1 MTETYRRGQKR
12 DDKREMT
19 AKYAFKRSIPIMAGY
34 IVLGMGFGVLLESKG
49 YGVIWAIAMSV
60 FIYAGSM
67 QYVAIDLITGGASMI
82 ATALMT
88 LMVNARHL
96 FYGISMLDKYK
107 NTGKYKPYLIFS
119 LTDETYSLVCS
130 GEIPE
135 GVDKNKY
142 FFLVS
147 LFDQFYWVLGS
158 VVGSVLGSVL
168 NFNTA
173 GIDFSMTALFLVVFV
188 EQWKSTKDHA
198 SAITGVAA
206 SVVCLLIF
214 RAGNFVIPAMIS
226 ITAILLLMKKFR
238 KGSDEAIS
246 RNTSEDSA
254 VSEKQEEMRNV

>member
-1 MTETYRRGQKR
+1 
-12 DDKREMT
+12 MT
-19 AKYAFKRSIPIMAGY
+19 AKYAFKQSVPIMAGY

-49 YGVIWAIAMSV
+49 YGVLWAIAMSV

-67 QYVAIDLITGGASMI
+67 QYVAINLITGGASLI
-82 ATALMT
+82 ATALMM

-107 NTGKYKPYLIFS
+107 NTGKYKPYLIFA

-130 GEIPE
+130 GKIPE
-135 GVDKNKY
+135 GVDRNKY
-142 FFLVS
+142 YFLVS
-147 LFDQFYWVLGS
+147 LFDQVYWVIGSVIGS
-158 VVGSVLGSVL
+158 VVGSVL

-198 SAITGVAA
+198 SAITGVAV

-214 RAGNFVIPAMIS
+214 GAGNFVIPSMS
-226 ITAILLLMKKFR
+226 NITVILLLMRKFR
-238 KGSDEAIS
+238 KDSEEA
-246 RNTSEDSA
+246 A
-254 VSEKQEEMRNV
+254 EKGEVEHV

>member
-1 MTETYRRGQKR
+1 
-12 DDKREMT
+12 
-19 AKYAFKRSIPIMAGY
+19 
-34 IVLGMGFGVLLESKG
+34 
-49 YGVIWAIAMSV
+49 
-60 FIYAGSM
+60 
-67 QYVAIDLITGGASMI
+67 MI

-107 NTGKYKPYLIFS
+107 NTGKYKPYLIFA

-130 GEIPE
+130 GTIPE
-135 GVDKNKY
+135 GVDRNKY
-142 FFLVS
+142 YFLVS
-147 LFDQFYWVLGS
+147 LFNQFYWVLGS
-158 VVGSVLGSVL
+158 VIGSVVGSVL

-214 RAGNFVIPAMIS
+214 GAGNFVIPAMIS
-226 ITAILLLMKKFR
+226 ITVILLLMRKVR
-238 KGSDEAIS
+238 KGSEEA
-246 RNTSEDSA
+246 A
-254 VSEKQEEMRNV
+254 EKGEVEHV

>member
-1 MTETYRRGQKR
+1 
-12 DDKREMT
+12 MT
-19 AKYAFKRSIPIMAGY
+19 AKYAFKQSVPIMAGY

-49 YGVIWAIAMSV
+49 YSVLWAIAMSV

-67 QYVAIDLITGGASMI
+67 QYVAINLITGGASLI

-107 NTGKYKPYLIFS
+107 NTGKYKPYLIFA

-130 GEIPE
+130 GTIPE
-135 GVDKNKY
+135 GVDRNKY
-142 FFLVS
+142 YFLVS
-147 LFDQFYWVLGS
+147 LFNQFYWVIGSVIGS
-158 VVGSVLGSVL
+158 VVGSVL

-198 SAITGVAA
+198 SAITGGAA

-214 RAGNFVIPAMIS
+214 GAGNFVIPAMIS
-226 ITAILLLMKKFR
+226 ITVILLLMRKFR
-238 KGSDEAIS
+238 KGSEEA
-246 RNTSEDSA
+246 A
-254 VSEKQEEMRNV
+254 EKGEVEHV

>member
-1 MTETYRRGQKR
+1 M
-12 DDKREMT
+12 MT
-19 AKYAFKRSIPIMAGY
+19 AKYAFKQSVPIMAGY

-49 YGVIWAIAMSV
+49 YGVFWAIAMSV

-67 QYVAIDLITGGASMI
+67 QYVAINLITGGASLI

-107 NTGKYKPYLIFS
+107 NTGKYKPYLIFA

-130 GEIPE
+130 GKIPE
-135 GVDKNKY
+135 GVDRNKY
-142 FFLVS
+142 YFLVS
-147 LFDQFYWVLGS
+147 LFDQIYWVIGSVIGS
-158 VVGSVLGSVL
+158 VVGSVL

-188 EQWKSTKDHA
+188 EQWKSTKAHA

-214 RAGNFVIPAMIS
+214 GAGNFVIPAMIS
-226 ITAILLLMKKFR
+226 ITVILLLMRKFR
-238 KGSDEAIS
+238 KGLEEVA
-246 RNTSEDSA
+246 
-254 VSEKQEEMRNV
+254 EKGEVEHV

>member
-1 MTETYRRGQKR
+1 
-12 DDKREMT
+12 MT
-19 AKYAFKRSIPIMAGY
+19 AKYAFKQSVPIMAGY

-49 YGVIWAIAMSV
+49 YGVLWAIAMSV

-67 QYVAIDLITGGASMI
+67 QYVAINLITGGASLI
-82 ATALMT
+82 ATALMM

-107 NTGKYKPYLIFS
+107 NTGKYKPYLIFA

-130 GEIPE
+130 GKIPE
-135 GVDKNKY
+135 GVDRNKY
-142 FFLVS
+142 YFLVS
-147 LFDQFYWVLGS
+147 LFDQVYWVIGSVIGS
-158 VVGSVLGSVL
+158 VVGSVL

-198 SAITGVAA
+198 SAITRVAA

-214 RAGNFVIPAMIS
+214 GVGNFVIPAMIS
-226 ITAILLLMKKFR
+226 ITVILLLMRKFR
-238 KGSDEAIS
+238 KDSEEA
-246 RNTSEDSA
+246 A
-254 VSEKQEEMRNV
+254 EKGEVEHV